1 MFPFFMQN
9 NCNFG
14 NWYPSGMNYDMC
26 STNPWNSINL
36 HMNQA
41 WDDMLARQNLYNV
54 QAYDFNNMFLYGNSI
69 GGNSYLTDPRYTL
82 AQMKFAN
89 GSMPIFGNVGNSN
102 FDGMDFSNLWN
113 NPFGGSGSSSSGSS
127 KAQTPEERAYQRR
140 YNKLL
145 ALCKQLSQSKKLSE
159 SKRNDLSDATHDTKG
174 TYKER
179 FEKLKKEYDK
189 IDKSIVKA
197 TILELEKTMGAE
209 KYEKAGYE
217 DSFKGQLTN
226 AGYEY
231 SKTDVDKKID
241 NLRDAIKDLG
251 QNPNIEADAIIGACG
266 FAKSGGK
273 ATYKI
278 LDVLSSWNTQY
289 ADENDTRN
297 IIRFIAAHYPKDDND
312 KKTATEK
319 VLKPVVRA
327 LTGEAKNYL
336 DELDDASKEKL
347 DKAIKKVEKLLDKS
361 ETSVAAGLAEAFDE
375 LYVLTREAAIVTLQ
389 NDIIQNYGAIDPE
402 LFNDELFIQDT
413 LDDLENEGLTRG
425 EIEMKVS
432 KTREEH
438 AAENI
443 APIKEAAEDE
453 DDEEKVKK
461 TETEQI
467 KDIEETVVT
476 TITTDK
482 YKDEAGKEHEIVV
495 ENNITGNRDAKR
507 IFIKTDEGLK
517 EVANAEINSEGKLV
531 AKAGKKLTIKGVVK
545 SATIKADLDAVE
557 KAKADAKTAAKA
569 EAEEATRVAKK
580 KAEEYKAED
589 TEAQEIGKQLV
600 DILSDFQSTTNLGKI
615 VEELDK
621 INAKNVM
628 EVLRGHR
635 KNCSVF
641 KGDQFFRQLSFQQS
655 FSKEQREAIAKKI
668 LGYIIENLEV
678 RAKGTENEMLKNDIE
693 KDIKEL
699 KERLNEDVFKPC
711 NHIDGIRC
719 SCIDYIVKKYI
730 I

>member
-14 NWYPSGMNYDMC
+14 NWYPSGINYDMC

-54 QAYDFNNMFLYGNSI
+54 QAYDFNNMFLYGNNI

-89 GSMPIFGNVGNSN
+89 GSMPIFGSVGNSS
-102 FDGMDFSNLWN
+102 FEGMDFSNLWN
-113 NPFGGSGSSSSGSS
+113 NPFGGSNSTSSSSSS
-127 KAQTPEERAYQRR
+127 KAQTPEEKAYQRR

-145 ALCKQLSQSKKLSE
+145 ALCKQLSQSKELSE

-197 TILELEKTMGAE
+197 TILKLEKTMGAE

-231 SKTDVDKKID
+231 SKTDVDKKMD
-241 NLRDAIKDLG
+241 SLRDAIKDLAN
-251 QNPNIEADAIIGACG
+251 NPNIEADSIIGTYG
-266 FAKSGGK
+266 FSAEGGK

-278 LDVLSSWNTQY
+278 LDVLSSWNTKY

-297 IIRFIAAHYPKDDND
+297 IIRFIAAHYPDNDND

-361 ETSVAAGLAEAFDE
+361 ETNVAAGLAEAFDE

-389 NDIIQNYGAIDPE
+389 NDIIQNYGAIDPD

-413 LDDLENEGLTRG
+413 LDDLENEGLTQG
-425 EIEMKVS
+425 GIEMKVS

-443 APIKEAAEDE
+443 APIEEAAEDE
-453 DDEEKVKK
+453 DSDEKVAK
-461 TETEQI
+461 TEAEQI
-467 KDIEETVVT
+467 KDIDGTAVETK
-476 TITTDK
+476 DAK
-482 YKDEAGKEHEIVV
+482 YKDEAGKEYEVVV
-495 ENNITGNRDAKR
+495 ENKATGDRETPR
-507 IFIKTDEGLK
+507 IFIKTDDGLK
-517 EVANAEINSEGKLV
+517 EVKNAEIKDGKLV
-531 AKAGKKLTIKGVVK
+531 AKEGAKLQISETITKAADIKKDYDKKVK
-545 SATIKADLDAVE
+545 AEKDAE
-557 KAKADAKTAAKA
+557 AKA
-569 EAEEATRVAKK
+569 EADK
-580 KAEEYKAED
+580 KAEEEKEEKLAKMKAQAEIIAKDLYKRLDGYTGDGEWSSCFD
-589 TEAQEIGKQLV
+589 IINGKVTTENVLYVIKEYNTLGGDNIFQQLQSEWHHGRA
-600 DILSDFQSTTNLGKI
+600 DRSNALKDKILSYVNKNIDKLSGDDKTRA
-615 VEELDK
+615 VELTEKLETMTIDHKTEGSVIDEIANEL
-621 INAKNVM
+621 I
-628 EVLRGHR
+628 
-635 KNCSVF
+635 
-641 KGDQFFRQLSFQQS
+641 
-655 FSKEQREAIAKKI
+655 I
-668 LGYIIENLEV
+668 L
-678 RAKGTENEMLKNDIE
+678 
-693 KDIKEL
+693 
-699 KERLNEDVFKPC
+699 F
-711 NHIDGIRC
+711 GI
-719 SCIDYIVKKYI
+719 
-730 I
+730 